1 MKTNTEREENIK
13 CYNVIENMKQCHKN
27 DIKITLASWLI

>member
-1 MKTNTEREENIK
+1 MAAKENTENDYAVK
-13 CYNVIENMKQCHKN
+13 KVKWWHKN

>member
-1 MKTNTEREENIK
+1 MLLRCKKQQQKKHER
-13 CYNVIENMKQCHKN
+13 VPQN